1 MGGPIAD
8 ERRAANK
15 KRLLH
20 ISLGFIVGLLVGGIG
35 VGWLSQWANGTDW
48 RDVGGSLLRGPRCP
62 RCPKGSEVRYVE
74 KQCPV
79 CPKTPEPEVRT
90 VEKRETDCP
99 PAIECRCDAPI
110 AEATSAAIGCPVC
123 DPCPVGGAEQGESPS
138 RSAVAVE
145 IVESRPGKE
154 AKVEMEARLKALET
168 TATDDAPPASA
179 VNRSKSTGDSRDDDD
194 DDDDEPPPEIFDW
207 SPFVYRAMFP
217 YNKISKADVDTA
229 ELVAGI
235 SVNSFRAQIIG
246 GRLFVKDIRAL
257 EFARDY
263 APSWKITLLETMR
276 RRRDL
281 PDIDAVFNE
290 GDYPIVLLP
299 NDGAHAQRL
308 YGREGMSNGQ
318 KPPPLF
324 SPTTNVATTRD
335 LPFPDFSFSPP
346 GVKGGDRLSTT
357 RWSVAH
363 GRLMEAGAKIPFEK
377 KMPLAAFT
385 GNTQAEPRQR
395 LAEVARANPDTVFV
409 NQVFKKSPTG
419 ERSCVDLGLADKGGL
434 QEDKCALSFE
444 EMCGYRY
451 LVNVGSNGYANKLK
465 SLFLC
470 GSVVINVESS
480 APNKEFFE
488 HQLLPGVHYVSV
500 REATD
505 VPRVVREMEENKSRA
520 RSIAAAGTRRMA
532 AFNADAV
539 YDYVATVLTEYAS
552 RMTFEP
558 KRSPGS
564 FEVSCED
571 DLYRHYDHDG
581 GMARFLTED
590 NSTCL
595 DWGEEGAK
603 TAATIGAP
611 GWGGSYDPDE
621 GRIPCEVANDVKE
634 VPDKCPGV
642 RWAGW
647 GKRCARVE
655 CAEWM
660 PDET

>member
-1 MGGPIAD
+1 MLCTARCFTCELCCHCGAAACTLHSQLSLALSMQSNRCAMTNVSLYAMPTRVDNPNRVGSGYIELGPQARG
-8 ERRAANK
+8 EQVANWQTAAMM
-15 KRLLH
+15 
-20 ISLGFIVGLLVGGIG
+20 
-35 VGWLSQWANGTDW
+35 
-48 RDVGGSLLRGPRCP
+48 
-62 RCPKGSEVRYVE
+62 
-74 KQCPV
+74 
-79 CPKTPEPEVRT
+79 
-90 VEKRETDCP
+90 
-99 PAIECRCDAPI
+99 
-110 AEATSAAIGCPVC
+110 
-123 DPCPVGGAEQGESPS
+123 AEQP
-138 RSAVAVE
+138 
-145 IVESRPGKE
+145 
-154 AKVEMEARLKALET
+154 
-168 TATDDAPPASA
+168 
-179 VNRSKSTGDSRDDDD
+179 
-194 DDDDEPPPEIFDW
+194 
-207 SPFVYRAMFP
+207 
-217 YNKISKADVDTA
+217 
-229 ELVAGI
+229 
-235 SVNSFRAQIIG
+235 
-246 GRLFVKDIRAL
+246 
-257 EFARDY
+257 
-263 APSWKITLLETMR
+263 
-276 RRRDL
+276 
-281 PDIDAVFNE
+281 
-290 GDYPIVLLP
+290 
-299 NDGAHAQRL
+299 
-308 YGREGMSNGQ
+308 
-318 KPPPLF
+318 
-324 SPTTNVATTRD
+324 
-335 LPFPDFSFSPP
+335 
-346 GVKGGDRLSTT
+346 
-357 RWSVAH
+357 
-363 GRLMEAGAKIPFEK
+363 
-377 KMPLAAFT
+377 
-385 GNTQAEPRQR
+385 
-395 LAEVARANPDTVFV
+395 AEVARANPDTVFV

-595 DWGEEGAK
+595 DWGKEGAK
-603 TAATIGAP
+603 TTATIGAP